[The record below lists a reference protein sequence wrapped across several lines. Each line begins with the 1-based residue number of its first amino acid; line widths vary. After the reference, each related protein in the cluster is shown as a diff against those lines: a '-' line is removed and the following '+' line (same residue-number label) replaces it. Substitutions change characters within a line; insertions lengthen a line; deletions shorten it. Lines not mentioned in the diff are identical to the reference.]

1 METNVTLIQTVNLT
15 KLSRTL
21 QAWKNCLQAID
32 RLKTDAKQDFIE
44 SRLEITRLSEWVD
57 KHQDSINEILKAL
70 PHGSGIDSGVT
81 FDQNKSTSEKLI
93 FSVPFHS
100 MNEHGYYDGWVD
112 FTLIVTPCFG
122 GYNIRIT
129 GRDKNQLKE
138 YLSQL
143 FYETFTV

>member
-21 QAWKNCLQAID
+21 QAKKNCLQAIATE
-32 RLKTDAKQDFIE
+32 RAKVE
-44 SRLEITRLSEWVD
+44 PNEKEITRVSQWVD
-57 KHQDSINEILKAL
+57 KHQESIDEILKAL

>member
-1 METNVTLIQTVNLT
+1 MKTNVTLIQTVNLT

-21 QAWKNCLQAID
+21 QAKKNCLQAIATE
-32 RLKTDAKQDFIE
+32 RAKVE
-44 SRLEITRLSEWVD
+44 PNEKEITRVSQWVD
-57 KHQDSINEILKAL
+57 KHQESIDEILKAL

-81 FDQNKSTSEKLI
+81 FDQNKSTSEKHI